1 MASKHVDIAIIG
13 GGISGTALL
22 YLLARYTDIGHI
34 ALLEKYPAV
43 AQINSHGRNNSQ
55 TLHCGD
61 IETNYTLEKALQ
73 VQKTARMV
81 ERYAQAQPE
90 RDKLLYRYPKM
101 ALGVGE
107 RECTEL
113 RARFELFSP
122 HFPGMRLLEQ
132 EQIAQIEPK
141 VVEGREEEIVALAT
155 ENETSGVDF
164 NALARSFVEQA
175 HAVADERIELQ
186 LGTEV
191 KKIIPTADGY
201 HLRTDNGELHADFVV
216 VSAGGH
222 SLLHAQRLGYG
233 LEYSC
238 LPIAGSFYYTPKVL
252 NGKVYTVQNPK
263 LPFAAIHG
271 DPDIVEQG
279 KTRFGPTA
287 LALPLLERHNLR
299 TFTEYLEVLRPD
311 MDVAKVFFDLLKE
324 GEIRRYMFKN
334 TLFEI
339 PLVRRHLF
347 LKDAQ
352 KIVPTLK
359 LEDLSF
365 AKGIGG
371 VRPVLIDK
379 PNRKLHLGEARI
391 APGSGI
397 IFNMTPSPGAT
408 SCLGN
413 AENDLHLI
421 AQHLQCNVNR
431 DALMRELHGA
441 EESPPNT

>member
-1 MASKHVDIAIIG
+1 MASKHVDVAIIG

-22 YLLARYTDIGHI
+22 YLLGRYTDISRI

-73 VQKTARMV
+73 VQKTALMV
-81 ERYAQAQPE
+81 ERYAEAQPE
-90 RDKLLYRYPKM
+90 RDRLLYRYPKM

-107 RECTEL
+107 RECAEL
-113 RARFELFSP
+113 RRRFELFSP
-122 HFPGMRLLEQ
+122 HYPGMRLLEQ
-132 EQIAQIEPK
+132 EQIARLEPK

-175 HAVADERIELQ
+175 QAVAGERIELQ

-191 KKIIPTADGY
+191 KKITPAGDGY
-201 HLRTDNGELHADFVV
+201 LLRTNNGELQADFVV

-238 LPIAGSFYYTPKVL
+238 LPIAGSFYYTPQVL

-324 GEIRRYMFKN
+324 GEIRRYMMKN

-347 LKDAQ
+347 LKDAR

-359 LEDLSF
+359 LEDLTF

-371 VRPVLIDK
+371 IRPVLIDK

-391 APGSGI
+391 APGNGL

-413 AENDLHLI
+413 AENDLELI
-421 AQHLQCNVNR
+421 TQHLHCKVNH
-431 DALMRELHGA
+431 DALTAELHGHDDNA
-441 EESPPNT
+441 TG